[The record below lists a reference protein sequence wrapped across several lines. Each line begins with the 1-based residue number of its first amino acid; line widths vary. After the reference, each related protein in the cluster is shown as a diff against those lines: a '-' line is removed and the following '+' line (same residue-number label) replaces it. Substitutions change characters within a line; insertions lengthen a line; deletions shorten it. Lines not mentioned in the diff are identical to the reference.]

1 LVVVVVTPAA
11 EVVEAGAAVEA
22 AAEAT
27 NRASLLRSTEGQ

>member
-1 LVVVVVTPAA
+1 LAVVVVTPAA
-11 EVVEAGAAVEA
+11 EAEAVVAV